1 MNSDSKSENL
11 SNDEP
16 QHPETKPNE
25 DAGIHYSS
33 FLKITDP
40 ETGRVLVQTRAD

>member
-1 MNSDSKSENL
+1 MNNDSKSENL
-11 SNDEP
+11 SNQDD
-16 QHPETKPNE
+16 QRPETKPNE
-25 DAGIHYSS
+25 DAGIYYSS